1 MAFHMEAFRSSL
13 SSGVT
18 DVFQQ
23 VTYITAGALLAPS
36 GSGLQVSAQLNKLFS
51 IHGVGAHLE
60 LIQPQAASF
69 QPLPYPTF
77 GPNNVGTANESP
89 PRFWDFSAAP
99 KVMRPTE
106 FLNIFASQTSAGAE
120 NEAVFVQF
128 TDGQNPV
135 APPVAQ
141 APGLNGNGSYT
152 VVHGT
157 ATTTLT
163 ANAWSQVTPVL
174 DTPLPAGNY
183 ALVGARVVSATA
195 LAFRMHP
202 VNEPL
207 WRPGSSACQAADGLD
222 APNARYINPLNGAMS
237 KWGVWLTF
245 FQNVFPF
252 VDIWATAADTKEDFF
267 FDLIKLSDT
276 TSMGAL

>member
-13 SSGVT
+13 ASGVT

-23 VTYITAGALLAPS
+23 VTYITAGAQLAPS
-36 GSGLQVSAQLNKLFS
+36 GSGLQVSAQLNKLFT

-60 LIQPQAASF
+60 NIQPQAASF

-77 GPNNVGTANESP
+77 GPNNVGTAVESP
-89 PRFWDFSAAP
+89 ARFWDLSSSP

-106 FLNIFASQTSAGAE
+106 FLNIFASQTSGGAE

-128 TDGQNPV
+128 TDGNNAV

-141 APGLNGNGSYT
+141 AAGLNGNGSFT
-152 VVHGT
+152 VVHAT
-157 ATTTLT
+157 ATATLT

-207 WRPGSSACQAADGLD
+207 WRPGASACQAADGLD
-222 APNARYINPLNGAMS
+222 APNARFINPLNGSIS

-245 FQNVFPF
+245 YQNVFPF
-252 VDIWATAADTKEDFF
+252 VDIWATAGDTKEDFF